1 MAVELQ
7 DVKLSLSE
15 TLEHVAKSVPEGKIT
30 IRDLFHL
37 VGEQG
42 LILLIMILTIP
53 FLTPLPL
60 PGVSTVF
67 GALIM
72 LISLGVILNRI
83 PWMPGIMLRRTV
95 HSDQLV
101 PVLERGAA
109 LMRRVERFIRPRLL
123 ALSGSE
129 TINRLHGFMLFF
141 GGFLLIIPLPV
152 LPLSNFLPGWGL
164 LLLGAGILQ
173 RDGYFIIAGYILN
186 IVTFVYFGLVFLG
199 VLLAGGSLIQLFRE
213 PTPMPTPTPGL
224 IWLWITG
231 LLR

>member
-109 LMRRVERFIRPRLL
+109 LMRAWN
-123 ALSGSE
+123 ALSVPGCWRFLAVRQSTVFMGSC
-129 TINRLHGFMLFF
+129 
-141 GGFLLIIPLPV
+141 
-152 LPLSNFLPGWGL
+152 S
-164 LLLGAGILQ
+164 
-173 RDGYFIIAGYILN
+173 
-186 IVTFVYFGLVFLG
+186 FLG
-199 VLLAGGSLIQLFRE
+199 GSC
-213 PTPMPTPTPGL
+213 
-224 IWLWITG
+224 
-231 LLR
+231 